1 MSAEQIREA
10 QEALAASLPP
20 ETLALLK
27 ARGLKKGGMEQQAK
41 SHAAAAA
48 VPLVSNP
55 GIHPAAAA
63 VTTASAAGASFGTY
77 RFSELERSKLRWTR
91 DVGAEEQVRRF
102 QSVLSRDARELRALR
117 SGARKPQLHRGWAHP
132 CHICTR
138 TGLKPATSAPG
149 LGRGLACWRTGGR
162 ESGMAGRRADAQD
175 ALDVVDDCERV
186 ILLA

>member
-102 QSVLSRDARELRALR
+102 QSVLSRDARELRAL

-138 TGLKPATSAPG
+138 TG
-149 LGRGLACWRTGGR
+149 RTGGR
-162 ESGMAGRRADAQD
+162 ESGMAGRRADVQD